1 MSRLFLRVLSEAN
14 LLPDDEGYDLTVEWL
29 IKEDDGS
36 VRGSGTT
43 DYRGLSDIADP
54 NLDWLANPDNTVVYL
69 PSQFVLMVSCQ
80 VPGRNTTQIR
90 RALAFAAEEFVASD
104 IELMQIA
111 HGEIKP
117 GTAVLCNIISHSV
130 MENWLACFK
139 SLQVNPGLFVSESA
153 VLPNGPGVASVLF
166 ENDTALVA
174 SSNQAAV
181 VDRSNLTFALNTL
194 ELSEIYAINGE
205 LSEIERGQLDTNPTV
220 ENVDL
225 SPAGVLDYLADQ
237 LSSANYINL
246 LQERYRPVRPK
257 SKSTGRWQNVGGLAA
272 LWLLIALVGLIAQGW
287 WSNSQ
292 ADRLEAQSFAF
303 YESAFPN
310 ESQPSSLEQLRR
322 RMRAKLGQNSNDDSG
337 SAFVGLTAQF
347 ANIIDRNSQVD
358 SLSYTDQK
366 RELTIEV
373 MLESYAELDVIKDKL
388 ARNGVAVEVVSAE
401 QVDAGARSRLRVR
414 YSQ

>member
-104 IELMQIA
+104 IELMHIA

-257 SKSTGRWQNVGGLAA
+257 SKSTGRWQKRRRAGGLMAIDC
-272 LWLLIALVGLIAQGW
+272 LGRF
-287 WSNSQ
+287 NSS
-292 ADRLEAQSFAF
+292 R
-303 YESAFPN
+303 
-310 ESQPSSLEQLRR
+310 
-322 RMRAKLGQNSNDDSG
+322 
-337 SAFVGLTAQF
+337 
-347 ANIIDRNSQVD
+347 
-358 SLSYTDQK
+358 
-366 RELTIEV
+366 
-373 MLESYAELDVIKDKL
+373 
-388 ARNGVAVEVVSAE
+388 VVV
-401 QVDAGARSRLRVR
+401 Q
-414 YSQ
+414 